1 MSQDAV
7 QDVKTRDIAVTRVLN
22 APVETVWRVWTE
34 PALLKRWW
42 GPQYFTCPVAE
53 IDFREGGVSL
63 VSMRAPQEYGGQ
75 EMFSTWTYTR
85 IVPMERI
92 EYIHHMADSEGNRL
106 DPAVL
111 NLPPDFPEEV
121 RIVVTFVPKDS
132 KTEMT
137 IVHYGMP
144 AGEMSDRAEM
154 GYNQSLDKMAAIFA
168 DS

>member
-7 QDVKTRDIAVTRVLN
+7 QDIKTRDIAVTRVFD
-22 APVETVWRVWTE
+22 APVETVWRLWTE

-42 GPQYFTCPVAE
+42 GPQSFTCPVAE
-53 IDFREGGVSL
+53 LDFREGGVSL

-92 EYIHHMADSEGNRL
+92 EYIYHLTDAEGNRL
-106 DPAVL
+106 DPAAL
-111 NLPPDFPEEV
+111 NLPPDVPEEV
-121 RIVVTFVPKDS
+121 RIVVTFVTNNG

-137 IVHYGMP
+137 LVHYGMP
-144 AGEMSDRAEM
+144 AGDMSERAEM
-154 GYNQSLDKMAAIFA
+154 GYNQSFDKMAKILA
-168 DS
+168 SL